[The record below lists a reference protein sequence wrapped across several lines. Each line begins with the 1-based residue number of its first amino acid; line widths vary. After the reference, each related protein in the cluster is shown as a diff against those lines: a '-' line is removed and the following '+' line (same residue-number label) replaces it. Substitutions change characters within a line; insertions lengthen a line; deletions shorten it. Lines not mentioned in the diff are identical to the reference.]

1 MNLSF
6 IENVTDNVFN
16 KANASVNLKGEA
28 YAFYLIIG
36 INS

>member
-16 KANASVNLKGEA
+16 KANASVNLNEGKLMH
-28 YAFYLIIG
+28 FI
-36 INS
+36 